1 MYGLDLARAVL
12 MLVGV
17 IYHGALLFKTGGG
30 WRIESESTHQIFN
43 VLADGI
49 HLFRMHAFYI
59 LAGFFVAM
67 VTQKSG
73 NRTAAWSRIGRL
85 AIPMLFVG
93 FTANTLMNQFS
104 AAWEFDS
111 NIATYI
117 MKGQWLGPLWFIGNL
132 IAYYA
137 LSPIVLGVIEKI
149 PQLDR
154 AKLWM
159 LTPVLFVT
167 ALAMVVAVSISGKY
181 LPEMFLMLHFKNL
194 LLYFPVFV
202 LGLLLHRTLDVF
214 TKALSLR
221 GTLLILGAAAGM
233 RVLASVL
240 HFYDIHYVLG
250 ETMQQY
256 FALAVALAVMAMFNK
271 LAKPSPVLQYFVD
284 ASYTLY
290 LIHMPVIVVLHTLL
304 ASLHLHWSVE
314 YPLIITVTSGLCL
327 LFHHQIVARI
337 PLAGLLLNG
346 TKLARKSGGSNQ
358 MTTAPVTS

>member
-1 MYGLDLARAVL
+1 MKRMYGLDLARAVL

-30 WRIESESTHQIFN
+30 WRIESESTHQLFN

-67 VTQKSG
+67 VTEKSG

-104 AAWEFDS
+104 AAWDFDT

-154 AKLWM
+154 A
-159 LTPVLFVT
+159 
-167 ALAMVVAVSISGKY
+167 
-181 LPEMFLMLHFKNL
+181 
-194 LLYFPVFV
+194 
-202 LGLLLHRTLDVF
+202 
-214 TKALSLR
+214 
-221 GTLLILGAAAGM
+221 
-233 RVLASVL
+233 
-240 HFYDIHYVLG
+240 
-250 ETMQQY
+250 
-256 FALAVALAVMAMFNK
+256 
-271 LAKPSPVLQYFVD
+271 
-284 ASYTLY
+284 
-290 LIHMPVIVVLHTLL
+290 
-304 ASLHLHWSVE
+304 
-314 YPLIITVTSGLCL
+314 
-327 LFHHQIVARI
+327 
-337 PLAGLLLNG
+337 
-346 TKLARKSGGSNQ
+346 
-358 MTTAPVTS
+358 